1 MHKHSPIWI
10 AISPMAHV
18 ALLHTDMN
26 SGLRLT
32 PRTGMNSAGGG
43 KRTTMTNWPAQHTQ
57 KQQLAWETGSP
68 TVRLY
73 SVWSKNTTH
82 RCRASHEGNT
92 PLSSLLAEQ
101 TNSVALLAWC
111 PLIIW
116 QIKHLGFVHTAQ
128 LAFLL
133 LSYLYYFIYAVVPL
147 YISLNCL
154 LQDH

>member
-1 MHKHSPIWI
+1 MNNQTQTINKSANSDLKNKWLLKTMHYMLFRENSDYFVYGWELCVHKHSPIWI

-73 SVWSKNTTH
+73 SVCQRTQLTDAGLHMKETRLCQVSKQSERTLPH
-82 RCRASHEGNT
+82 FWHGV
-92 PLSSLLAEQ
+92 L
-101 TNSVALLAWC
+101 
-111 PLIIW
+111 
-116 QIKHLGFVHTAQ
+116 
-128 LAFLL
+128 
-133 LSYLYYFIYAVVPL
+133 
-147 YISLNCL
+147 
-154 LQDH
+154 